1 MLLGIRTS
9 YLGAAFT
16 LAVTLSAQD
25 AVTPDLLTLAEAERA
40 FAKTAT
46 VKGIR
51 DSFLEFFADDAIA
64 LTPHPSPAK
73 DRLRSRPSVPF
84 SESALLWE
92 PRTGDIASSGEL
104 GWLTGPSTFTNRKE
118 NGPPSHGNYLSVW
131 RKQADGSWKVLIDI
145 GASAP
150 APVPF
155 APGFT
160 RFAFG
165 PRYAGTEDKAAATAS
180 LLNADRALNA
190 DLSKQSS
197 ATAYMARIASNVRL
211 HRDGMVA
218 VTGRD
223 AASSW
228 LASATPSF
236 TATTNTGEAARSA
249 DVGYTY
255 GTYEKQGATAKGA
268 YLRIWSRTPRGEW
281 LIVAEVMPP
290 PR

>member
-1 MLLGIRTS
+1 M
-9 YLGAAFT
+9 
-16 LAVTLSAQD
+16 LAVLLPAPD

-40 FAKTAT
+40 FARAAT
-46 VKGIR
+46 TKGIR

-64 LTPHPSPAK
+64 LTPKPASAK
-73 DRLRSRPSVPF
+73 DRLRSRPSIPF
-84 SESALLWE
+84 SESELLWE
-92 PRTGDIASSGEL
+92 PRTGDIAGSGEL

-118 NGPPSHGNYLSVW
+118 NAPPSHGNYLSVW
-131 RKQADGSWKVLIDI
+131 RKQPDGSWKVFIDI

-165 PRYAGTEDKAAATAS
+165 PRYLGTEDKATATAS
-180 LLNADRALNA
+180 VLDADRALNA
-190 DLSKQSS
+190 DLSKQPS
-197 ATAYMARIASNVRL
+197 AAAYMSRMASNVRL
-211 HRDGMVA
+211 HREGMVA

-223 AASSW
+223 AALSW
-228 LASATPSF
+228 LVETTPSF

-249 DVGYTY
+249 DLGYTY
-255 GTYEKQGATAKGA
+255 GTYETHAAKTQGA
-268 YLRIWSRTPRGEW
+268 YLRIWSRAPRGEW